1 MKVLLAGGGTG
12 GHLMPVLALADALQ
26 TLRSDLEPVLVGAE
40 RGIEAEL
47 LPRRGRHRY
56 HLVAGEPIHRR
67 AWWRNARWFWRV
79 RGVMRQCYGILE
91 RERPTFAVGTGG
103 YAAGP
108 MLLACRRP
116 GIPVPLQEQNAYPG
130 ITTRLLARSA
140 AQIHLGFPEAKVHLR
155 PGDHTEIFAFGNPI
169 APPPDHPDRGA
180 ARSAL
185 GIEAD
190 AGVCFVVG
198 GSQGARSINRALSAA
213 LDSGALDGVTVLW
226 STGKGTWTEFERH
239 HAPPGL
245 QVKPFWDPVSG
256 AYAAADL
263 VVGRAGALT
272 TAELSAWGL
281 PAILI
286 PLPSAAANHQT
297 KNALALVHAGS
308 ALHLPESA
316 LDPSGLAHQ
325 IRQLLSSPERLADM
339 ARKATER
346 SHPEAATRIAE
357 QLLRLAD

>member
-26 TLRSDLEPVLVGAE
+26 TLRSDIEPVLVGAE

-56 HLVAGEPIHRR
+56 HLVAVDPIHRR
-67 AWWRNARWFWRV
+67 AWWRNARWLWRV
-79 RGVMRQCYGILE
+79 RGVMRQCYDIIE
-91 RERPTFAVGTGG
+91 RERPAFAVGTGG

-108 MLLACRRP
+108 MLVACRRRS
-116 GIPVPLQEQNAYPG
+116 IPVALQEQNAYPG

-140 AQIHLGFPEAKVHLR
+140 AQIHLGFPEARAHLR
-155 PGDHTEIFAFGNPI
+155 PGRHTEIFALGNPI
-169 APPPDHPDRGA
+169 APPPDHPDRRS

-185 GIEAD
+185 GIAAD
-190 AGVCFVVG
+190 AEVCFVLG
-198 GSQGARSINRALSAA
+198 GSQGARSINRAVSAA
-213 LDSGALDGVTVLW
+213 VDSGALDGVTVLW

-245 QVKPFWDPVSG
+245 QVKPFWDPISP

-286 PLPSAAANHQT
+286 PLPSAAADHQT
-297 KNALALVHAGS
+297 KNALALVQAGS
-308 ALHLPESA
+308 AMLVPESA
-316 LDPSGLAHQ
+316 LDPSELAHHV
-325 IRQLLSSPERLADM
+325 RQLLGSPKRLADM

-357 QLLRLAD
+357 QLLTLAE